1 MDSYRTTGR
10 TTGRNAGQGSGGP
23 AFSGGSLESMNAEPL
38 ITRDYDSR
46 PSLVYE
52 RLRAKHGPVAPVD
65 ILGVPFWLVLGY
77 PQVLE
82 VLRNQRGIW
91 SKRLTDWRA
100 WNDGR
105 VPEDWPLRPAH
116 AVNHIVFQEGD
127 RLRDLRGAYHA
138 ALKPY
143 QDAAHPQGRRL
154 RAIITRYADELI
166 DVMSEGGP
174 TGWADLS
181 AQYAR
186 PLPLMVVGEL
196 LGVQSDGGDEI
207 LMDMWRVLDA
217 GPDAAVA
224 LDRLLAALADLAAT
238 KMAMPGEDLPSYM
251 LAAHPGLTVDE
262 MSRELM
268 MMVGVTGDYTGVLIG
283 NTVAEVINAN
293 PEVRASLSVGMIRET
308 VNRVAMVNPPMANL
322 TFRCPSVDVRLGE
335 VTIAAGEPVMLSVA
349 AAHADP
355 VFADGHGADAMFS
368 SRAHLAW
375 GAGPHDCLG
384 RELATIIVTIAIS
397 RLFER
402 FGALSLTLPAD
413 QLPWRSSP
421 LMRGLR
427 SLPVRF
433 EVAGP
438 SRPAAGTAG
447 APGGGPAAAQGDP
460 ARKPG
465 TEPSR
470 SALWRFVRSLR
481 RTK

>member
-1 MDSYRTTGR
+1 MDVYRTRPGT
-10 TTGRNAGQGSGGP
+10 GP
-23 AFSGGSLESMNAEPL
+23 AFSGGSLETRTLETL

-46 PSLVYE
+46 PALVYE
-52 RLRAKHGPVAPVD
+52 RLRAKYGPVAPVD
-65 ILGVPFWLVLGY
+65 VLGVPFWLALGY
-77 PQVLE
+77 AEVLE

-91 SKRLTDWRA
+91 SKRLADWPA
-100 WNDGR
+100 WTEGR
-105 VPEDWPLRPAH
+105 VPEDWPLRPAL
-116 AVNHIVFQEGD
+116 AVDHIVFQEGG
-127 RLRDLRGAYHA
+127 RLRDLRAAYHE

-143 QDAAHPQGRRL
+143 QDPAHAQARRL
-154 RAIITRYADELI
+154 RQVITRYADELI

-196 LGVQSDGGDEI
+196 LGVQGDGGDEV

-217 GPDAAVA
+217 GPDSAAA
-224 LDRLLAALADLAAT
+224 LDRLLAALGELGAAR
-238 KMAMPGEDLPSYM
+238 MARPQEDMPSYL

-268 MMVGVTGDYTGVLIG
+268 MIVGVTGDYTGVLIG
-283 NTVAEVINAN
+283 NTIAEVITAN
-293 PEVRASLSVGMIRET
+293 PEVRASLSAGMIRET
-308 VNRVAMVNPPMANL
+308 VNRVAMLNPPMANL
-322 TFRCPSVDVRLGE
+322 TFRCPSVDVRLGD

-355 VFADGHGADAMFS
+355 AFAAGRGTDAMFS

-384 RELATIIVTIAIS
+384 RELATTIVTIAIE

-402 FGALSLTLPAD
+402 FGALALTLPAD

-433 EVAGP
+433 ELAEQGRPAGP
-438 SRPAAGTAG
+438 AG
-447 APGGGPAAAQGDP
+447 AAAAP
-460 ARKPG
+460 AQPVRERQEAP
-465 TEPSR
+465 R
-470 SALWRFVRSLR
+470 SALWRFVRGLR
-481 RTK
+481 RQR